1 MGIVAEQLLQT
12 IVASAVTHAT
22 NGFTYDVLTLHL
34 KTILHYLVVLKTGIA
49 RTALVIVTEDKDN
62 YQYEERDTMNKQM
75 KNGNSSL
82 LHKDKDTKNK
92 QMKRDSS
99 SLEPEDSATVGKQM
113 KRDSSSLEP
122 ASPPNTLKLNLLVVV
137 SAFEW

>member
-1 MGIVAEQLLQT
+1 
-12 IVASAVTHAT
+12 VASAVTHAT

-34 KTILHYLVVLKTGIA
+34 KTILHSLVVLKTGIA
-49 RTALVIVTEDKDN
+49 RNALVIVTEDKDN

-99 SLEPEDSATVGKQM
+99 SLEITNNE
-113 KRDSSSLEP
+113 EI
-122 ASPPNTLKLNLLVVV
+122 TLTITKLLLWLIVNCGALMRFLIVISLLVICNISPNAREV
-137 SAFEW
+137 

>member
-34 KTILHYLVVLKTGIA
+34 KSILHYVIVLKTGIV
-49 RTALVIVTEDKDN
+49 RTALVIMIEDRDN

-75 KNGNSSL
+75 KSGDTSL
-82 LHKDKDTKNK
+82 KPEDSDTVSK
-92 QMKRDSS
+92 QMKTDSRY
-99 SLEPEDSATVGKQM
+99 LEPEDSSTVSK
-113 KRDSSSLEP
+113 
-122 ASPPNTLKLNLLVVV
+122 
-137 SAFEW
+137 

>member
-1 MGIVAEQLLQT
+1 MEIVPEQLLQI
-12 IVASAVTHAT
+12 IVASALTHAT
-22 NGFTYDVLTLHL
+22 NGFTYDVL

-62 YQYEERDTMNKQM
+62 YQYEERDSMNKQM

-82 LHKDKDTKNK
+82 LHEDKDTKNK